1 MDDAAIFGAADYSV
15 LCAML
20 CVSSGIGLYFAWRDR
35 RDQSNQSFLLG
46 NRQLGLLPVSL
57 SMMAS
62 LQSATTVLG
71 YPAEMYYR
79 GTQFWVA
86 IFGLAISNVIAAE
99 VFLPVFYRLQ
109 LTSVNSYLERR
120 FCSNAVRLLGS
131 LTFIVNTILY
141 MGVVLYGPSLA
152 LESVTGFPVWS
163 SIVVIGLI
171 CTLYTALGGMKA
183 VVWTDAFQMTIML
196 GGMLNVVIWGA
207 AKVGGIAEVW
217 TIAADRGRLQ
227 FLNTQLD
234 VHHTNS
240 LWTVLL
246 GTTFVWLASYGTSQT
261 QVQRFCSVSSLRK
274 AKAAIYINIPGV
286 MMNISLSCLAGL
298 VIFAHYA
305 DCDPVKVG
313 KISSPD
319 QLVPYFVMKAMNSVP
334 GLPGLFV
341 ACVFSS
347 ALSTLS
353 SGFNSL
359 AAVTWEDLLVRHI
372 SLTPRQEAYVT
383 KIIAALYGLLTIGL
397 AFVAGTVGSILK
409 AAFAMSGALSGPLL
423 GVFTMGL
430 LIPPCNK
437 KGALTGLLL
446 GEAMCLWVVVGSL
459 LYATS
464 DEELLPTSVEGC
476 TPPGPAADH
485 VLNVSMHRPPEEPQG
500 LLKLYHLSHLFVP
513 VLGFCITLGTGIIIS
528 ILTGEKRKN
537 KDPDLYVACIAR
549 RMTGSDEK
557 AQEMDCLKV
566 VQSEIKQ
573 SAVNGGGHH
582 VSNCAR
588 N

>member
-1 MDDAAIFGAADYSV
+1 MDDTPKFGGVDYAV
-15 LCAML
+15 LGAML
-20 CVSSGIGLYFAWRDR
+20 SVSSGIGLYFAWRDR

-120 FCSNAVRLLGS
+120 FNSIAVRLLGS
-131 LTFIVNTILY
+131 LSFIVNTMLY

-183 VVWTDAFQMTIML
+183 VVWTDAFQMTVML
-196 GGMLNVVIWGA
+196 VGMLSVVVWGA
-207 AKVGGIAEVW
+207 MKVGGLGHVW
-217 TIAADRGRLQ
+217 ETAVSGGRVQ
-227 FLNTQLD
+227 FFNTQLD
-234 VHHTNS
+234 VHHSGS
-240 LWTVLL
+240 LWTVLF

-261 QVQRFCSVSSLRK
+261 QVQRFCSVSSIKK
-274 AKAAIYINIPGV
+274 AKAALYINIPGV
-286 MMNISLSCLAGL
+286 MINISLSCLAGL
-298 VIFAHYA
+298 VIYAHYA
-305 DCDPVKVG
+305 DCDPLKAG
-313 KISSPD
+313 KISNPD
-319 QLVPYFVMKAMNSVP
+319 QLVPYFVMKTISGVP

-359 AAVTWEDLLVRHI
+359 AAVTWEDFLVRHLR
-372 SLTPRQEAYVT
+372 LTPRQEAYVT
-383 KIIAALYGLLTIGL
+383 KLVAALYGLLTIGL

-430 LIPPCNK
+430 FFPLSNK
-437 KGALTGLLL
+437 KGALAGLLL
-446 GEAMCLWVVVGSL
+446 GEAMCMWVVVGSL
-459 LYATS
+459 LYGS
-464 DEELLPTSVEGC
+464 PSEDLPTSVEGC
-476 TPPGPAADH
+476 EAGLLPAVGGH
-485 VLNVSMHRPPEEPQG
+485 FNVSRHRSPVEPQG

-513 VLGFCITLGTGIIIS
+513 VLGFCVTMTAGIIVS
-528 ILTGEKRKN
+528 ILTGGNGRT
-537 KDPDLYVACIAR
+537 KDAHLYVKCIAR
-549 RMTGSDEK
+549 SLMVGEEK
-557 AQEMDCLKV
+557 AQELDNLKV
-566 VQSEIKQ
+566 IPHKTT
-573 SAVNGGGHH
+573 GHQAWPGA
-582 VSNCAR
+582 SSR
-588 N
+588 L

>member
-1 MDDAAIFGAADYSV
+1 MDDTPKFGGVDYAV
-15 LCAML
+15 LAAML
-20 CVSSGIGLYFAWRDR
+20 SVSSGIGLYFAWRDR

-86 IFGLAISNVIAAE
+86 IFGLAISNIIAAE

-120 FCSNAVRLLGS
+120 FNSTAVRLLGS
-131 LTFIVNTILY
+131 LSFIVNTMFY

-183 VVWTDAFQMTIML
+183 VVWTDAFQMTVMIL
-196 GGMLNVVIWGA
+196 GMLSVVVWGA
-207 AKVGGIAEVW
+207 VKVGGFGDVW
-217 TIAADRGRLQ
+217 ETAVNGGRVQ
-227 FLNTQLD
+227 FFNTQLD
-234 VHHTNS
+234 VHHSGS
-240 LWTVLL
+240 LWTVLF

-261 QVQRFCSVSSLRK
+261 QVQRFCSVSSLKK
-274 AKAAIYINIPGV
+274 AKAALYINIPGV
-286 MMNISLSCLAGL
+286 MINISLSCLAGL
-298 VIFAHYA
+298 VIYAHYS
-305 DCDPVKVG
+305 DCDPLKAG
-313 KISSPD
+313 KISNPD
-319 QLVPYFVMKAMNSVP
+319 QLVPYFVMKTMNAVP

-359 AAVTWEDLLVRHI
+359 AAVTWEDFLVRHL

-383 KIIAALYGLLTIGL
+383 KVVAATYGLLTVGL

-423 GVFTMGL
+423 AVFTMGL
-430 LIPPCNK
+430 LLPLSNK
-437 KGALTGLLL
+437 KGALVGLVL
-446 GEAMCLWVVVGSL
+446 GEAMCLWVVIGSL
-459 LYATS
+459 IYGSPSEDLFTS
-464 DEELLPTSVEGC
+464 IEGCEEAALLPAIG
-476 TPPGPAADH
+476 GH
-485 VLNVSMHRPPEEPQG
+485 YNVTRHPSPEEPQG
-500 LLKLYHLSHLFVP
+500 LVKLYRLSHLFVP
-513 VLGFCITLGTGIIIS
+513 VLGFCVTMTVDIIIS
-528 ILTGEKRKN
+528 ILTGGNGRT
-537 KDPDLYVACIAR
+537 KDSHLYVKCVAR
-549 RMTGSDEK
+549 RVMAYEEK
-557 AQEMDCLKV
+557 AQALEDLKV
-566 VQSEIKQ
+566 TPHQQ
-573 SAVNGGGHH
+573 GNA
-582 VSNCAR
+582 A
-588 N
+588 

>member
-1 MDDAAIFGAADYSV
+1 MEETPKFGAIDYGV

-20 CVSSGIGLYFAWRDR
+20 CVSSGIGVYFAWRDR

-86 IFGLAISNVIAAE
+86 IFGLAISNVVAAE

-120 FCSNAVRLLGS
+120 FRSNAVRLLGS

-171 CTLYTALGGMKA
+171 CTLYTALGGIKA
-183 VVWTDAFQMTIML
+183 VVWTDAFQMTIMI
-196 GGMLNVVIWGA
+196 GGMLSVVIWGA
-207 AKVGGIAEVW
+207 AKAGGIAEVW
-217 TIAADRGRLQ
+217 TIAADGGRVQ

-234 VHHTNS
+234 AHHSNS

-261 QVQRFCSVSSLRK
+261 QVQRFSSVSSLKK
-274 AKAAIYINIPGV
+274 AKAALYINIPGV
-286 MMNISLSCLAGL
+286 MINISLSCLAGL
-298 VIFAHYA
+298 VIYAHYA
-305 DCDPVKVG
+305 DCDPLKAG
-313 KISSPD
+313 RISNPD
-319 QLVPYFVMKAMNSVP
+319 QLVPYFVMKAMNGVP

-359 AAVTWEDLLVRHI
+359 AAVTWEDFLVRHL
-372 SLTPRQEAYVT
+372 SLTPRHEAYVT
-383 KIIAALYGLLTIGL
+383 KIVAALYGLLTIGL

-446 GEAMCLWVVVGSL
+446 GEAMCVWVVVGSL
-459 LYATS
+459 LYS
-464 DEELLPTSVEGC
+464 NSGEELLPTSVEGC
-476 TPPGPAADH
+476 LRPGQAAGH
-485 VLNVSMHRPPEEPQG
+485 VFNVSMHRPLEEPQG

-528 ILTGEKRKN
+528 ILTGETRQTKG
-537 KDPDLYVACIAR
+537 PDLYVTCIAR
-549 RMTGSDEK
+549 RMTVIDEK
-557 AQEMDCLKV
+557 AQEMDCLQV
-566 VQSEIKQ
+566 VQSEVKQ
-573 SAVNGGGHH
+573 GDVNSSRY
-582 VSNCAR
+582 VSHCAR

>member
-1 MDDAAIFGAADYSV
+1 MDDTPKFGGVDYAV
-15 LCAML
+15 LGAML
-20 CVSSGIGLYFAWRDR
+20 SVSSGIGLYFAWRDR

-120 FCSNAVRLLGS
+120 FNSIAVRLLGS
-131 LTFIVNTILY
+131 LSFIVNTMLY

-196 GGMLNVVIWGA
+196 VGMLSVVVWGA
-207 AKVGGIAEVW
+207 MKVGGLGQVW
-217 TIAADRGRLQ
+217 ETAVSGGRVQ
-227 FLNTQLD
+227 FFNTQLD
-234 VHHTNS
+234 VHHSGS
-240 LWTVLL
+240 LWTVLF

-261 QVQRFCSVSSLRK
+261 QVQRFCSVSSIKK
-274 AKAAIYINIPGV
+274 AKAALYINIPGV
-286 MMNISLSCLAGL
+286 MINISLSCLAGL
-298 VIFAHYA
+298 VIYAHYA
-305 DCDPVKVG
+305 DCDPLKAG
-313 KISSPD
+313 KISNPD
-319 QLVPYFVMKAMNSVP
+319 QLVPYFVMKTVSGVP

-359 AAVTWEDLLVRHI
+359 AAVTWEDFLVRHL

-383 KIIAALYGLLTIGL
+383 KLVAALYGLLTIGL

-430 LIPPCNK
+430 LFPLSNK
-437 KGALTGLLL
+437 KGALAGLLL
-446 GEAMCLWVVVGSL
+446 GEAMCMWVVVGSL
-459 LYATS
+459 LYGS
-464 DEELLPTSVEGC
+464 PSEDLPTSVEGC
-476 TPPGPAADH
+476 EAGPLPAVGGH
-485 VLNVSMHRPPEEPQG
+485 FNVSRHRSPVEPQG

-513 VLGFCITLGTGIIIS
+513 VLGFCVTMTAGIIVS
-528 ILTGEKRKN
+528 ILTGGNGRT
-537 KDPDLYVACIAR
+537 KDAHLYVKCVATSLMA
-549 RMTGSDEK
+549 GEEK
-557 AQEMDCLKV
+557 AQELDNLKV
-566 VQSEIKQ
+566 IPHKTT
-573 SAVNGGGHH
+573 GHQAWPGA
-582 VSNCAR
+582 SSR
-588 N
+588 L

>member
-1 MDDAAIFGAADYSV
+1 MDDTPKFGGVDYAV
-15 LCAML
+15 LGAML
-20 CVSSGIGLYFAWRDR
+20 SVSSGIGLYFAWRDR

-86 IFGLAISNVIAAE
+86 IFGLAISNVIAVE

-109 LTSVNSYLERR
+109 LTSVNSYLEMR
-120 FCSNAVRLLGS
+120 FNSIAVRLLGS
-131 LTFIVNTILY
+131 LSFIVNTMLY

-183 VVWTDAFQMTIML
+183 VVWTDAFQMTVML
-196 GGMLNVVIWGA
+196 VGMLSVVVWGA
-207 AKVGGIAEVW
+207 MKVGGLGQVW
-217 TIAADRGRLQ
+217 ETAVSGGRVQ
-227 FLNTQLD
+227 FFNTQLD
-234 VHHTNS
+234 VHHSGS
-240 LWTVLL
+240 LWTVLF

-261 QVQRFCSVSSLRK
+261 QVQRFCSVSSIKK
-274 AKAAIYINIPGV
+274 AKTALYINIPGV
-286 MMNISLSCLAGL
+286 MINISLSCLAGL
-298 VIFAHYA
+298 VIYAHYA
-305 DCDPVKVG
+305 DCDPLKAG
-313 KISSPD
+313 KISNPD
-319 QLVPYFVMKAMNSVP
+319 QLVPYFVMKTISGVP

-359 AAVTWEDLLVRHI
+359 AAVTWEDFLVRHL

-383 KIIAALYGLLTIGL
+383 KIVAALYGLLTIGL

-430 LIPPCNK
+430 LFPLSNK
-437 KGALTGLLL
+437 KGALAGLLL
-446 GEAMCLWVVVGSL
+446 GEAMCMWVVVGSL
-459 LYATS
+459 LYGS
-464 DEELLPTSVEGC
+464 PSEDLPTSVEGC
-476 TPPGPAADH
+476 EAGPLPAVGGH
-485 VLNVSMHRPPEEPQG
+485 FNVSRHRSPVEPQG
-500 LLKLYHLSHLFVP
+500 LLKLYHLSYLFVP
-513 VLGFCITLGTGIIIS
+513 VLGFCVTMAAGIIVS
-528 ILTGEKRKN
+528 ILTGGNGRT
-537 KDPDLYVACIAR
+537 KDAHLYVKRVAR
-549 RMTGSDEK
+549 SLMVGEEK
-557 AQEMDCLKV
+557 AQELDNLKGLVPRSQAAV
-566 VQSEIKQ
+566 VK
-573 SAVNGGGHH
+573 AMPGG
-582 VSNCAR
+582 
-588 N
+588 